1 MKNTKGTTAFGL
13 MIVVRFSLAYA
24 QGGISLTPYW
34 DKETRIGILKHQYES
49 VNTWQHFM
57 AFEKYQR
64 N

>member
-1 MKNTKGTTAFGL
+1 MKNTKGTTDFGL
-13 MIVVRFSLAYA
+13 MILTKFSLAFM

-49 VNTWQHFM
+49 INAWHHFM